1 MKPTHFGIVDK
12 SEHGPTK
19 ARAQRLFDDADLLT
33 AECLL
38 IGNLNNSSLRA
49 ITHGSSVTKGAFR
62 LERI

>member
-1 MKPTHFGIVDK
+1 MKLTHFGIVDK

-38 IGNLNNSSLRA
+38 NAAMAAWLGG
-49 ITHGSSVTKGAFR
+49 HK
-62 LERI
+62 

>member
-1 MKPTHFGIVDK
+1 MKPTRFGIVDK

-38 IGNLNNSSLRA
+38 IVA
-49 ITHGSSVTKGAFR
+49 VQ
-62 LERI
+62 